1 MEVVGGQNGIRH
13 SCLPAATAIKCSC
26 RVSAY
31 PVFRPMVHY
40 SRRRRHVRLRV
51 CCSSSSSLTSMNGC
65 LLQNL
70 DAGQVAAVESRT
82 LEAVTSAALAM
93 DALNSAV
100 YGLEA
105 NPPLASSGII
115 RLQVPIEEK
124 IEAIDWLHAQ
134 NHLLPR
140 CFFSGR
146 SRHGHSSTELLI
158 HSANAN
164 ANGNGNG
171 NGRPLNQNLVSVAG
185 IGSAVLFRHSHPFSY
200 NDWKSIKRFLPPE
213 CPLIRAYGAIRFD
226 ATSNVSSEWEAFGSF
241 YFIIPQVEL
250 DELEESSM
258 LAATIAWDNDLSWT
272 WEKAIHSLKTA
283 MAQISSFIVKL
294 RKDVGRTYILS
305 NDHSPSKPKWDY
317 AVNRALNIISKTT
330 SPLLKVVLARSSRV
344 VTMSDIDPITWL
356 ACLQVEG
363 QDAFQ
368 FCLQPPDAPAFI
380 GNTPEQLFHRK
391 GLRIESEALAG
402 TRARGGSTALDL
414 QIELDLLSSP
424 KDHLE
429 FTIVRD
435 SILRKLEASNS
446 AVCSGVVVEPS
457 KAIRKLARV
466 QHLYAKLAGKL
477 GSEDDENSSLTSC
490 LQQFDILSALHPTP
504 AVCGFP
510 AEDARSLITETEIF
524 DRGMYAGPVGWF
536 GGGESEFAVGIRSAL
551 VKKGLD
557 VLIYA
562 GTGIV
567 EGSDPSLEWD
577 ELELKTSQFTKLLKL
592 EVPSRATVTNV
603 GRITLSEHL
612 Q

>member
-1 MEVVGGQNGIRH
+1 MAIEVNGRG
-13 SCLPAATAIKCSC
+13 
-26 RVSAY
+26 V
-31 PVFRPMVHY
+31 VHY
-40 SRRRRHVRLRV
+40 SRLSAAINSSSIVSLPYPLFKHCRRHVRLKIW
-51 CCSSSSSLTSMNGC
+51 SSLSMNGC
-65 LLQNL
+65 LRQKW
-70 DAGQVAAVESRT
+70 DSGQVAATEIRT
-82 LEAVTSAALAM
+82 LVGVTSAALAM
-93 DALNSAV
+93 EALNSAV

-105 NPPLASSGII
+105 NPPLSSSGII

-146 SRHGHSSTELLI
+146 SRHGNSSTELVI
-158 HSANAN
+158 DS

-171 NGRPLNQNLVSVAG
+171 HHTTLDQNIISVAG
-185 IGSAVLFRHSHPFSY
+185 VGSAVLFRHSHPFSY
-200 NDWKSIKRFLPPE
+200 KDWRSIKRFLSAD

-226 ATSNVSSEWEAFGSF
+226 AGSNVSAEWEAFGSF

-250 DELEESSM
+250 DELEGSSM
-258 LAATIAWDNDLSWT
+258 LAATIAWDDDLSWT
-272 WEKAIHSLKTA
+272 WEKAIHSLRTT
-283 MAQISSFIVKL
+283 MAQISCFIVKL
-294 RKDVGRTYILS
+294 RKEVAMTYILS
-305 NDHSPSKPKWDY
+305 NNHTPSKPKWDN
-317 AVNRALNIISKTT
+317 AVNRALNMISKTT

-344 VTMSDIDPITWL
+344 VTMADIDPITWL

-391 GLRIESEALAG
+391 GLRIGSEALAG

-414 QIELDLLSSP
+414 QIEHDLLSSP

-435 SILRKLEASNS
+435 SVRRKLEAI
-446 AVCSGVVVEPS
+446 CSRVITEPS
-457 KAIRKLARV
+457 KAIQKLPRV

-477 GSEDDENSSLTSC
+477 GSEDDE
-490 LQQFDILSALHPTP
+490 FYILSALHPTP

-510 AEDARSLITETEIF
+510 AEEARALIRETEVF

-536 GGGESEFAVGIRSAL
+536 GGGESEFSVGIRSAL

-567 EGSDPSLEWD
+567 EGSNPSLEWD
-577 ELELKTSQFTKLLKL
+577 ELELKTSQFTKLLRL
-592 EVPSRATVTNV
+592 EIPTRATVTNLR
-603 GRITLSEHL
+603 RIT
-612 Q
+612 